1 MKQDKL
7 PVLNI
12 SNKLNQLIDLFI
24 NDLRQDGFRGDLHED
39 YASRISTSMDN
50 SVYMVVPELV
60 VFPRSKSDV
69 EIVFKL
75 ASLEKYR
82 EMKFAPRGGGTGT
95 AGHSLCA
102 GVIVDSSRYMN
113 QILEVNLDDEFVV
126 VQPGVVLDQLN
137 DKIANS
143 EYFFAPNLSPSNR
156 ATLGGMVNTDAC
168 GKGSRIYGRTS
179 AHILELECMLVTGHN
194 IRTKTISVDDIQ
206 SSNLSEVE
214 KNIYTTIEE
223 QIVDNYYQIESEM
236 PKLSRFL
243 TGYNLSKTYDK
254 PNNKINLSYLISGSE
269 GTLAFVTEMKLKL
282 TKKPKFKALFAVSY
296 ARFDEALKA
305 ARDLLVYEPS
315 AIETIDNNI
324 VRLAKEDEVYH
335 RIKHMIE
342 KDHSQE
348 VAAINFI
355 EFIGE
360 TQAIVDNKT
369 AGLEKL
375 LLDDNKIY
383 HLTEDTA
390 EMNSLWELRKKG
402 VGLLGAMKGNR
413 KPIPFIE
420 DTAVAPENLAD
431 YIKDLSKLLDS
442 YDVKYGMFG
451 HVDVG
456 CLHIRPALDMSDE
469 NDAKKV
475 SEITKKVSQLVK
487 KHGGILCAEH
497 GHGYRSEYLKDFFG
511 EDLYKSLGHI
521 KQAFDPYNQLNPGK
535 ITTPANS
542 KDNIVKVAGPFR
554 GAIDNSVSKEMREQF
569 SGAYNCNGNSQC
581 LNYDYDT
588 AICPSAKVSRNWLYS
603 PKGRSAILREWLN
616 QLSAKGYSTVSNDY
630 KVGID
635 RLKDFKEDFSHEV
648 YDSLDKCLGCK
659 ACVTGCPIKVDIPS
673 MKSQFLAHYHSKYR
687 RPATDYF
694 VKFSESILSLNLS
707 APKMFND
714 IFNTQFVR
722 AGLGNIIGFVDT
734 PVISSLN
741 LRKEL
746 SRRGAF
752 EFDLKEM
759 QKLTEDEKSKSVCIV
774 QDIFTSLY
782 DTHIV
787 LSLYDLL
794 TALGYRVYLAP
805 FKVNGKPSHV
815 KGFLKYFDKQA
826 NKATKLYNKISGIGI
841 DMIGVDPAMTLVYRD
856 EYKKYLKGK
865 VEFKV
870 KMIQEWLY
878 EQLPNLPTVSTKYE
892 GKINI
897 FNHCTEK
904 SLSPVSVDQ
913 WQKVFKHFGIEAEAV
928 KIGCCGMSG
937 SFGHEV
943 KHLEAS
949 KQIYNLSWK
958 DKIEKFGIRNSVVT
972 GFSCRCQIKR
982 VEGHTIKH
990 PIELLELNYKK
1001 SQKAL
1006 T

>member
-1 MKQDKL
+1 MQKKL
-7 PVLNI
+7 PVLDKP
-12 SNKLNQLIDLFI
+12 NKLNELLESFVD
-24 NDLRQDGFRGDLHED
+24 DLRQNGFNGDIHED

-60 VFPRSKSDV
+60 VFPKSRVDV
-69 EIVFKL
+69 EIIFRL

-82 EMKFAPRGGGTGT
+82 EIKFAPRGGGTGT

-113 QILEVNLDDEFVV
+113 QIIDIDLDNEFVT

-137 DKIANS
+137 DKLANT

-179 AHILELECMLVTGHN
+179 AHILELECMLITGQN
-194 IRTKTISVDDIQ
+194 ICTKTIVADNIQ
-206 SSNLSEVE
+206 SADLSDVE
-214 KNIYTTIEE
+214 KNIYNTIEK
-223 QIVDNYYQIESEM
+223 QIVANYNKIEANM

-254 PNNKINLSYLISGSE
+254 LRNQINLSYLISGSE

-282 TKKPKFKALFAVSY
+282 TKKPKFKALFAISY
-296 ARFDEALKA
+296 GKFDEALKA
-305 ARDLLVYEPS
+305 ARDLLIYDPS
-315 AIETIDNNI
+315 AIETVDDNI
-324 VRLAKEDEVYH
+324 VKLAKEDEVYH
-335 RIKHMIE
+335 KIKHMLE
-342 KDHSQE
+342 KDISQTI
-348 VAAINFI
+348 AAINFV

-360 TQAIVDNKT
+360 TQADIDDKT
-369 AGLEKL
+369 FGLEKL
-375 LLDDNKIY
+375 LLSEGKVF
-383 HLTEDTA
+383 HLTQDTT

-413 KPIPFIE
+413 KPVPFIE

-431 YIKDLSKLLDS
+431 YIKELSALLDS
-442 YDVKYGMFG
+442 FDVKYGMFG

-469 NDAKKV
+469 KDAKKV
-475 SEITKKVSQLVK
+475 VEITQKVTALVK

-511 EDLYKSLGHI
+511 EDLYKSLGEI
-521 KQAFDPYNQLNPGK
+521 KKVFDPYNQLNPGK
-535 ITTPANS
+535 ITAPTDS
-542 KDNIVKVAGPFR
+542 EESIVKVAGPFR
-554 GAIDNSVSKEMREQF
+554 GIADSGVVKEMREQF

-603 PKGRSAILREWLN
+603 PKGRSAVLREWLT
-616 QLSAKGYSTVSNDY
+616 QVSAKGYSTTHNDY
-630 KVGID
+630 SLGTDKPS
-635 RLKDFKEDFSHEV
+635 DFKDDFSHEV

-687 RPATDYF
+687 RPASDYF
-694 VKFSESILSLNLS
+694 VKFSESVLSIHLY

-722 AGLGNIIGFVDT
+722 AGLANIIGFADT

-741 LRKEL
+741 LRREL
-746 SRRGAF
+746 NKRNAP
-752 EFDLKEM
+752 EFNLKEM
-759 QKLTEDEKSKSVCIV
+759 QNLTDEEKTKSVCIV

-782 DTHIV
+782 DTHVV

-794 TALGYRVYLAP
+794 TTLGYKVFIAP

-815 KGFLKYFDKQA
+815 KGFLKYFSKQA
-826 NKATKLYNKISGIGI
+826 NKATKLYNKITDLGI
-841 DMIGVDPAMTLVYRD
+841 DMVGIDPAMTLVYRD
-856 EYKKYLKGK
+856 EYKKYLKEDMK
-865 VEFKV
+865 FKV

-878 EQLPNLPTVSTKYE
+878 GQLPNLPKVSTKYSS
-892 GKINI
+892 KINI

-904 SLSPVSVDQ
+904 SLSPISIDQ
-913 WQKVFKHFGIEAEAV
+913 WLKVLEHFGIDAEAV
-928 KIGCCGMSG
+928 KVGCCGMSG

-943 KHLEAS
+943 KHLETS
-949 KQIYNLSWK
+949 KKIYNLSWK
-958 DKIEKFGIRNSVVT
+958 NKIEQLGIINSVAT

-982 VEGHTIKH
+982 LAGHTIKH

-1001 SQKAL
+1001 SQKVL